1 MLGVDEGADPAHL
14 LGLGDDLVDERRLS
28 GRLGTEDLHDAPA
41 RHAAHAEREVDRQ
54 RAGRDRGHSDA
65 GRVVAEAH
73 QRPLAELA
81 LDLRHGGVQRGAP
94 GALGPGALAVPG
106 VRLDACRPAVLCL
119 ALALV
124 RFHLQLSRLVRIWP
138 RRRDQR
144 KLGTRRTVPSRS
156 WRQLRAGMRATTHS
170 SARNGYRMRPT
181 RVCRRARAER
191 YEMVVQHRER
201 SRIGTLR
208 QARAHATGGGRGGGL
223 VSRSCS
229 VITRLGSAKVPDADG
244 DPCGRGVHRD

>member
-41 RHAAHAEREVDRQ
+41 RHAAHAERDVDRQ

-73 QRPLAELA
+73 QRTLAELA

-94 GALGPGALAVPG
+94 GALGPGALAVPV

-119 ALALV
+119 TLALV
-124 RFHLQLSRLVRIWP
+124 RFHLQLSRLVRMWP

-144 KLGTRRTVPSRS
+144 KLGTTPDGF
-156 WRQLRAGMRATTHS
+156 RAGRLERAACAGSAHAARESGS
-170 SARNGYRMRPT
+170 SATRRIAKRRFALRLWKPSAQTRLRPLESGMDCPIT
-181 RVCRRARAER
+181 
-191 YEMVVQHRER
+191 
-201 SRIGTLR
+201 R
-208 QARAHATGGGRGGGL
+208 QARRERRPIGRSLAMRLLWAVVLPTGPASPERQRRFAVKLTG
-223 VSRSCS
+223 
-229 VITRLGSAKVPDADG
+229 
-244 DPCGRGVHRD
+244 